1 MNSALVSSIHVESKA
16 LNTWKL
22 NIFTIIDRR
31 ISFYC
36 YNLDLLPPKPKF
48 SFRNLK
54 KGVHEFHRKFVLAH
68 ADKAAYNVMVV
79 WKNVLL

>member
-1 MNSALVSSIHVESKA
+1 MNNALVSSIQVESNA

-22 NIFTIIDRR
+22 NIFTMIVCR

-54 KGVHEFHRKFVLAH
+54 KGVQQFHRKFVLAH
-68 ADKAAYNVMVV
+68 ADKTANNVVV
-79 WKNVLL
+79 V

>member
-1 MNSALVSSIHVESKA
+1 MNSALVFSIHVESNA

-22 NIFTIIDRR
+22 NIFTIIDSI

-36 YNLDLLPPKPKF
+36 YNLDLLPSKPKF
-48 SFRNLK
+48 SLRNFK

-68 ADKAAYNVMVV
+68 ADKAANNVVV
-79 WKNVLL
+79 V